1 MNDLCLFNISFFLIE
16 NVMNHQTF
24 ASLLQNLQINDD

>member
-1 MNDLCLFNISFFLIE
+1 MNDLYLFNIPFSIE